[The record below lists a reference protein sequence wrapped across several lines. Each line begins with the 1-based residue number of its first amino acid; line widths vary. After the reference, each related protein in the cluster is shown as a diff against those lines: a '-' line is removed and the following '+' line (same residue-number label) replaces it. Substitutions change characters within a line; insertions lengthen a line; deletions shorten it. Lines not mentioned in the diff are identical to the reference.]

1 MECWS
6 QCNKCNSP
14 SSIHTKVWKK
24 EKDFETFGIGISLTK
39 ITDIEPITNE
49 NRTSTS
55 ILDRINT
62 GLEQLNVDD
71 YEKETVACEIKG
83 ELEKDSII
91 WFFET
96 ITESNSTH
104 LCF

>member
-14 SSIHTKVWKK
+14 SSIQTKVRKK

-71 YEKETVACEIKG
+71 YEKETVASEIKG